1 MVLFYTS
8 LQFYWSSQTME
19 AGAEI
24 FGLRVPG
31 ERSFTDWGP
40 AYYPVKF
47 MMPFGALMLILQG
60 IVWLIR
66 DIHLVA
72 TGRRLR

>member
-1 MVLFYTS
+1 ML
-8 LQFYWSSQTME
+8 

-24 FGLRVPG
+24 FGIVVPG
-31 ERSFTDWGP
+31 ERSLTDWAP

-47 MMPFGALMLILQG
+47 TMPLGAFMLLLQG

-66 DIHLVA
+66 DIHIVI
-72 TGRRLR
+72 TGKEMA